1 MHRRFVAA
9 AINTIDQN
17 QTRGDKV
24 TDVKT
29 PIFRRLASV
38 LLALSA
44 GAVMAHGDVTP
55 QAVDTG
61 ALKQLGGEWVK
72 SNPYRGDKTA
82 IRIGDSAFN
91 QNCARCHGLSAI
103 SGGIAPDLRYLPAD
117 GLADIHRKGRL
128 RVAVYNDF
136 PPYSFDGRG
145 IDVEIGRALAERLG
159 VAAEIAW
166 FNADEDMSDDLR
178 NMVWKGHYLGTQPVD
193 VMLHVPLDP
202 HLAAQND
209 KVRIVAPYHVEA
221 LALALAL
228 ARIPSRVP
236 EPSGSAAVA
245 LDSFT
250 RERIGVEVAS
260 GPDAFLLSVLNGR
273 LRENVVHYRSV
284 ALAVAGLR
292 AGEVAAVM
300 APRAELESALKGERA
315 YPLGVVGMPEL
326 RTAHWPLAMAVK
338 RDNGPLA
345 EALSGALL
353 GLQQDG
359 TVARI
364 FNRYGITH
372 QLPGE

>member
-1 MHRRFVAA
+1 MKTRR
-9 AINTIDQN
+9 
-17 QTRGDKV
+17 RSW
-24 TDVKT
+24 
-29 PIFRRLASV
+29 LAG
-38 LLALSA
+38 LLAL
-44 GAVMAHGDVTP
+44 GLAV
-55 QAVDTG
+55 
-61 ALKQLGGEWVK
+61 ALPAL
-72 SNPYRGDKTA
+72 
-82 IRIGDSAFN
+82 
-91 QNCARCHGLSAI
+91 
-103 SGGIAPDLRYLPAD
+103 AD
-117 GLADIHRKGRL
+117 GLEDINRKGRL

-178 NMVWKGHYLGTQPVD
+178 NMVWKGHYLGTQPAD
-193 VMLHVPLDP
+193 VMLHVPFDR
-202 HLAAQND
+202 HLAVQND
-209 KVRIVAPYHVEA
+209 KVRIVAPYHVE
-221 LALALAL
+221 ALAL

-245 LDSFT
+245 LESFT